1 MKSLSLGRIVYLIY
15 FFLIGGPLFVLATII
30 CCLTIIVAS
39 YTGAPASFISR
50 ATKLWSWTC
59 LAVSLCRVEVR
70 GRENL
75 PTSDAPCVVVAN
87 HQSAYDIFVLNA
99 YIGIPFKWVMK
110 SELRRLPLVG
120 KACEAAHFIF
130 VDETRVSSIAQT
142 IEDAKK
148 VLATAT
154 LYSSSLREVV
164 PRRDVLPASRREL
177 S

>member
-1 MKSLSLGRIVYLIY
+1 MKSLTLGRIVYLIY
-15 FFLIGGPLFVLATII
+15 FFLIGGPLLVLATIV
-30 CCLTIIVAS
+30 CCLTIIIAS

-99 YIGIPFKWVMK
+99 YIGIPFK
-110 SELRRLPLVG
+110 
-120 KACEAAHFIF
+120 
-130 VDETRVSSIAQT
+130 
-142 IEDAKK
+142 
-148 VLATAT
+148 
-154 LYSSSLREVV
+154 
-164 PRRDVLPASRREL
+164 
-177 S
+177 

>member
-1 MKSLSLGRIVYLIY
+1 M
-15 FFLIGGPLFVLATII
+15 
-30 CCLTIIVAS
+30 
-39 YTGAPASFISR
+39 
-50 ATKLWSWTC
+50 
-59 LAVSLCRVEVR
+59 R

-164 PRRDVLPASRREL
+164 PRRDVLPDLRREP